1 MTNNA
6 QNSISV
12 AKDPSERF
20 NLFFKTIT
28 KDLKIW
34 LLIDEHGSVLL
45 SAEDEDCVPVW
56 PTKAHALQWATGEW
70 DGFKPKPISTAK
82 WKSRWTPGLEDD
94 ELSIIVFPDQQC
106 EGIVLYPEE
115 FEQELRKHEMKQT
128 R

>member
-1 MTNNA
+1 MTSSNDA
-6 QNSISV
+6 PISV

-20 NLFFKTIT
+20 NQFFSSAASSRQ
-28 KDLKIW
+28 IW

-56 PTKAHALQWATGEW
+56 PSEQHALLWATGDWE
-70 DGFKPKPISTAK
+70 GFTAEPISTAK
-82 WKSRWTPGLEDD
+82 WKSRWTAGLEED
-94 ELSIIVFPDQQC
+94 ELSIIVYPDENG

-115 FEQELRKHEMKQT
+115 FEFELVKRENKQ